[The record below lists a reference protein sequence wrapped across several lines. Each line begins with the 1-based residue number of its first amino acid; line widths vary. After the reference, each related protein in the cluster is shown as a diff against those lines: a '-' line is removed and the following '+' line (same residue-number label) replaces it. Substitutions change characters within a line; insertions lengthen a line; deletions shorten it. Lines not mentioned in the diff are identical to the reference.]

1 MFRRMDVDGLIKS
14 LSQEYKRDEEELK
27 SLSQAPYQINRLA
40 TYCKSE
46 VSLKID
52 CLKEELDKYAQA
64 FKKEIDVIDQ
74 DYQTKIKNRK
84 IILDGNQISLGE
96 CIRILSNSPS
106 SDDVN
111 KVLETFQSLPCVGMR
126 NINTSMPDLTI
137 GQTQLFDK
145 ISNNLM
151 AGDLLYLQCR
161 REEAK
166 SFMLHINEIK
176 LLSPLILSISSKN
189 PISSK
194 QFNSLSVELHCTKD
208 SIRQKIFLGPECRKR
223 INDSSVEYVNKFE
236 DLKEVSVF
244 AFLNNEQITN
254 SPFLVSGLNHSDI
267 VESFQKEDYLDMD
280 LLKQRNKIAMDEKED
295 AQYISTP
302 TLIGSNNS
310 LSTIISQEEDQESPI
325 KTVQKE
331 RKKVSG
337 DEKVDAQYVSTPT
350 LVGSIESL
358 STIIPGEEDH
368 ESPIKTV
375 QDLGLSIINESVE
388 GNTHGDDSLV
398 LESIKLVTP
407 PSANKSR
414 RFISA
419 IIKHRESMSKQETA
433 GSPDLDN
440 LNDLNNNIN
449 DRSVSELNT
458 SKNSGNIAHS
468 SFEGLLENT
477 GNEED
482 ELGSKSL
489 ILDAPPVVKNH
500 TLSKW
505 ETKDCLNTTPHLIK

>member
-111 KVLETFQSLPCVGMR
+111 KVLETFQVNSLPCVGMR

-325 KTVQKE
+325 KTVQ
-331 RKKVSG
+331 
-337 DEKVDAQYVSTPT
+337 
-350 LVGSIESL
+350 
-358 STIIPGEEDH
+358 
-368 ESPIKTV
+368 
-375 QDLGLSIINESVE
+375 DLGLSIINESVE